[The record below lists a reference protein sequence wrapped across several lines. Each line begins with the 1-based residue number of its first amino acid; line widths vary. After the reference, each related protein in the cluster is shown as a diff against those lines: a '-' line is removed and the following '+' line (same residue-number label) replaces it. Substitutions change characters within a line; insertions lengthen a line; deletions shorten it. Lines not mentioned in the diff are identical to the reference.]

1 MGHLTENKEGKVS
14 PEKREDI
21 SKSLDEIEAA
31 LKNIEVRLGGK
42 EKSEKTGPEVEGTGK
57 GKGKGVAQG
66 VVESLGEIS
75 PQLGKLL
82 ETLEGSPAFEDR
94 LQEIDLE
101 VESRFSSAGVS
112 PGRITGSIPPGVR
125 GRPGGPTVRRGTSQ
139 RVTRQKVKVGAD
151 TLKAVPAD
159 VFDEGDVLKVVAE
172 LPGYEAKEIK
182 VKLEEGTLIIDASS
196 ARGKKRSRV
205 ELPCAVEEKLDTTF
219 RNGVLQVLLKK
230 K

>member
-1 MGHLTENKEGKVS
+1 VS
-14 PEKREDI
+14 PEKQEDI
-21 SKSLDEIEAA
+21 SKRLDEIEAT
-31 LKNIEVRLGGK
+31 LKKIEAKLEGK
-42 EKSEKTGPEVEGTGK
+42 EKSEETSPDVEWT
-57 GKGKGVAQG
+57 GKGVAQG
-66 VVESLGEIS
+66 VLESLGETS

-82 ETLEGSPAFEDR
+82 ETLKDSPAFEDR

-101 VESRFSSAGVS
+101 VESRFGAAGVS
-112 PGRITGSIPPGVR
+112 PGRSTGSIPPSVR
-125 GRPGGPTVRRGTSQ
+125 RRPGGTTARKGTSH

-159 VFDEGDVLKVVAE
+159 VFDEGDVLKVIAE
-172 LPGYEAKEIK
+172 LPGYEEKEIK
-182 VKLEEGTLIIDASS
+182 VKLEGEALIIDASS

-205 ELPCAVEEKLDTTF
+205 ELPCAVEEKLDTAF

>member
-1 MGHLTENKEGKVS
+1 MS
-14 PEKREDI
+14 PEKQEEI
-21 SKSLDEIEAA
+21 SKRLDEIEAT
-31 LKNIEVRLGGK
+31 LRKIEANLEGR
-42 EKSEKTGPEVEGTGK
+42 EKSKETGPAVKGTGK
-57 GKGKGVAQG
+57 GVVLGVL
-66 VVESLGEIS
+66 ESLGEAS

-82 ETLEGSPAFEDR
+82 ESLKDSPAFEDR

-101 VESRFSSAGVS
+101 VESRFGSAGVS
-112 PGRITGSIPPGVR
+112 PGRSGVSIPPGVR
-125 GRPGGPTVRRGTSQ
+125 KRPGGATAGRGMP
-139 RVTRQKVKVGAD
+139 RKATRQKVKVGAD

-172 LPGYEAKEIK
+172 LPGYEEKEIK
-182 VKLEEGTLIIDASS
+182 VRLEEGALIIDASS

-205 ELPCAVEEKLDTTF
+205 ELPCAVEEKLDTAF